1 MMSLGKGAV
10 MAMSKKQKINTKSST
25 ESEIVGVDDATTPIL
40 WGNYFIEAQG
50 FPIKE
55 TRVYQDNISSS
66 YLLVN
71 GKESSSK
78 RTKHMN
84 VRYFFAKDRV
94 QRGEMTIKHCPTKE
108 MLADPFT
115 KPLQGADFRSFRAV
129 IMNCDPSIP
138 DHEMSWERGETFASA
153 YAKSTV
159 PRPQEC
165 VGVDDIWSQVPAGTC
180 AAAAC

>member
-1 MMSLGKGAV
+1 

-25 ESEIVGVDDATTPIL
+25 ESEIVGVDDASTQII

-50 FPIKE
+50 YIIDE
-55 TRVYQDNISSS
+55 TEVFQDNISSS

-71 GKESSSK
+71 GRESSSK

-84 VRYFFAKDRV
+84 VRYFFAKDSIAN
-94 QRGEMTIKHCPTKE
+94 GEMKIKHCPTKQ

-115 KPLQGADFRSFRAV
+115 KPLQVSEFRNFRLS
-129 IMNCDPSIP
+129 IMNIDESTH
-138 DHEMSWERGETFASA
+138 DFEMSWDRGETFAKLA
-153 YAKSTV
+153 N

-165 VGVDDIWSQVPAGTC
+165 VGVDGLLDEVPRGGYT
-180 AAAAC
+180 AAAG

>member
-1 MMSLGKGAV
+1 

-115 KPLQGADFRSFRAV
+115 KPLQGKQFYEFRRV
-129 IMNCDPSIP
+129 IMGLPN
-138 DHEMSWERGETFASA
+138 
-153 YAKSTV
+153 V
-159 PRPQEC
+159 PIEE
-165 VGVDDIWSQVPAGTC
+165 GVEKDDLMTRVSNGTHLSKGSEF
-180 AAAAC
+180 